1 MFTLIFSGVYDLKQ
15 FLINFVFISNKKRE
29 ACLTK
34 QEENI
39 NVVCNRRRVDHEVWN
54 AQQENELM
62 MGRTCYVAIKENPG
76 SH

>member
-39 NVVCNRRRVDHEVWN
+39 NVVCNRRRVDHEV
-54 AQQENELM
+54 
-62 MGRTCYVAIKENPG
+62 
-76 SH
+76 